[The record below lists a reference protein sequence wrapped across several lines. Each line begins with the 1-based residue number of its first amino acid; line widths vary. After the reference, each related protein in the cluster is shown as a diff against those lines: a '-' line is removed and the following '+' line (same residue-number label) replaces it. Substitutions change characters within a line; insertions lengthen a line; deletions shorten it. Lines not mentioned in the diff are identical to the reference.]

1 MTQGDGPVMTLR
13 DEVDALY
20 ARYAEL
26 LDDGPIAQWPSLFVE
41 TGIYKAVTREN
52 VERGWPLALM
62 LCESRAAIEDRVYA
76 IEHLALTIPRY
87 VRHMI
92 SGIRIE
98 ESGARVTVAANFA
111 VIETLEGKTS
121 MVFAA
126 GRYRDVLARDSDGT
140 LKFVEKISIADG
152 GLINNSLVIPL

>member
-1 MTQGDGPVMTLR
+1 MTLR
-13 DEVDALY
+13 DEVDSLY

-26 LDDGPIAQWPSLFVE
+26 LDEGPIAQWPSLFLDAGV
-41 TGIYKAVTREN
+41 YKAVTREN

-76 IEHLALTIPRY
+76 IEHLALTIPRH

-98 ESGARVTVAANFA
+98 EVGARLNVGANFA
-111 VIETLEGKTS
+111 VFETLEGKTS
-121 MVFAA
+121 TCFAV
-126 GRYRDVLARDSDGT
+126 GRYRDVLARDPDGT
-140 LKFVEKISIADG
+140 LRFGEKISIADG